1 MTNDLRARLA
11 DARLYLCT
19 DARRSQGDLP
29 RFLDAV
35 LGAGVD
41 IVQLREKGLEAGE
54 ELALLEVFAGACRR
68 HGRLLAVNDRADVAL
83 AAGAD
88 VLHLGQDDLPVR
100 VARRILGPGPLIGRS
115 SHSPA
120 QADAVAAEPGVDY
133 FCAGPVWAT
142 PTKPGRPATGP
153 GLLAHVAHTSQ
164 PAPGSRSAASAW
176 AGWTTCSPPGPPAW
190 SWSARSRRPT
200 IPPLRR
206 GRLPSACPSAAGPP
220 RRRPVSPAG
229 RRSCNDGQMRI
240 VSVES
245 TDLFVGTAQRPL
257 QVVRVTLV
265 NEEPGAASA
274 RLGVQGAGV
283 RDPGPFGVNDLL
295 PGEEKAFEVP
305 VEIAAPYQPGSTRRV
320 TVTLENEAGLVSRV
334 QAEADITVAE
344 PGWTMW
350 MVSHFHYDPVWW
362 NTQGQFTEARLSLPD
377 EDGRLPDVRSAFEL
391 VGAHLDK
398 ARKDADYKFV
408 LAEIDY
414 LKPYFDAFPQDRQDL
429 RRLMA
434 EGRVE
439 IVGGNYNEPSTNLIC
454 AEAIIRNAVYGIGFQ
469 RDVFGGDP
477 RSAWM
482 LDVFGHDPGYPG
494 LMAAAGLTSSA
505 WARGPFHQW
514 GPSGAEG
521 GDRRMQFS
529 TEFEWISP
537 DGHGLLTAY
546 MAHHYGAGW
555 RLHTLPDLQA
565 AELEAYGQFRGLAQ
579 VATTRNVLLPVGSD
593 HVIPARWVT
602 DIHRDWNR
610 RYVWPRFTTAVPREF
625 FDAVRAEAS
634 SGGRAGAWIT
644 PQTRDM
650 NPVYT
655 GKDVSYI
662 DTKQAQRAIETV
674 VTEAERLGTLA
685 WRAGAPYPHAALDKA
700 WRLLAYGAHHDGIT
714 GVESDQV
721 YLDLLG
727 GWREAWELGSAARR
741 GRRRRPPGGYGG
753 AGSDPVGGGSRG
765 VVPPDGVV
773 FNALARPRGGVARV
787 TVQVPDDGTR
797 WLEVRDGAGQPVRAL
812 AEGVRRRPDGSV
824 AEMTL
829 TLAVADV
836 PALGSL
842 NYRLVPADPSSEL
855 TGEWHQA
862 AFPAENTIENGRYLV
877 TADPAHGGTIS
888 VTDKRT
894 GARVLAGP
902 GNELVIQDEYA
913 QHPRHGEGPW
923 HLSPKGPGLGSASV
937 PATVRQERCRIGSRL
952 VASFTLDRLDVITE
966 TVLWENAERV
976 EFRTHVDSYRGR
988 DRLLR
993 VRFPADVPGG
1003 LPVYQTA
1010 TAVVGRSFGVVD
1022 VDSADHW
1029 YTLDNPAHQWFGVG
1043 STARVRTG
1051 DPRGLTQAIG
1061 VAEVVCP
1068 LLPNDL
1074 RDTLRELLVAL
1085 AAAGVT
1091 ATCSQADGSRYG
1103 GIDADSNLPDV
1114 RITVGGPEVEPVHRR
1129 GAGRVRA
1136 RVRQGA
1142 GGPAGRRFRDGTAVG
1157 TGGPGPGGHVRAG
1170 RRRARGRRPAGAH
1183 RGGRRA
1189 RRTGRGSHRPG
1200 RGPGRRGGGRRR
1212 PCRQGTRG
1220 RRGTRRRGRPVPLAD
1235 RSVAVLNRGTPGC
1248 VVTPDGTLHMSL
1260 MRSCSAWPSGIWID
1274 GDRRTAPDGSSF
1286 AWQHWSHTFEYA
1298 LASGPG
1304 DWRTAGFNL
1313 IAEDYNHD
1321 LIAVPGGAGPQP
1333 DAGLQPGAGL
1343 SVEPATVTV
1352 SALKPRG
1359 NQLAAGR
1366 IRALADAAAED
1377 AAVTVRL
1384 RETSGQATTA
1394 RIRLEGEVSA
1404 AWLTDLLEES
1414 DGAPLRV
1421 ENGTIFVD
1429 MPAFGTVTLLVR
1441 GDAPPRPLRSWGDA
1455 SPRPP
1460 LGGPSPPNPDF
1471 PSGPADPSDP
1481 PCLPDPSCHSGPSC
1495 LPDPSWGAACL
1506 CTVLAA
1512 RQGAGSGRELAGGGA
1527 LLPRQGRPGRPGRG
1541 GGADA
1546 DRGLRGRARLGG
1558 RGTGHAGRGNRR
1570 LSG

>member
-1 MTNDLRARLA
+1 
-11 DARLYLCT
+11 
-19 DARRSQGDLP
+19 
-29 RFLDAV
+29 
-35 LGAGVD
+35 
-41 IVQLREKGLEAGE
+41 
-54 ELALLEVFAGACRR
+54 
-68 HGRLLAVNDRADVAL
+68 
-83 AAGAD
+83 
-88 VLHLGQDDLPVR
+88 
-100 VARRILGPGPLIGRS
+100 
-115 SHSPA
+115 
-120 QADAVAAEPGVDY
+120 
-133 FCAGPVWAT
+133 
-142 PTKPGRPATGP
+142 
-153 GLLAHVAHTSQ
+153 
-164 PAPGSRSAASAW
+164 
-176 AGWTTCSPPGPPAW
+176 
-190 SWSARSRRPT
+190 
-200 IPPLRR
+200 
-206 GRLPSACPSAAGPP
+206 
-220 RRRPVSPAG
+220 
-229 RRSCNDGQMRI
+229 MRI
-240 VSVES
+240 VTVES

-265 NEEPGAASA
+265 NEEPAATSA
-274 RLGVQGAGV
+274 TIGVQGPGV
-283 RDPGPFGVNDLL
+283 RDPGPFGINELD
-295 PGEEKAFEVP
+295 PGEERAFEVP

-320 TVTLENEAGLVSRV
+320 TVTVDSHGERSA
-334 QAEADITVAE
+334 AEADITVAE

-377 EDGRLPDVRSAFEL
+377 ENGQLPDIRSAFEL
-391 VGAHLDK
+391 VGTHLDK
-398 ARKDADYKFV
+398 ARKDSDYKFV

-414 LKPYFDAFPQDRQDL
+414 LKPYFDAFPQDRADL

-439 IVGGNYNEPSTNLIC
+439 IVGGNYNEPSTNLIS

-521 GDRRMQFS
+521 GDQRMQFS

-555 RLHTLPDLQA
+555 RLHSPPDLQA
-565 AELEAYGQFRGLAQ
+565 AELEAYGQFRALAR
-579 VATTRNVLLPVGSD
+579 VATTRNVLLPVGAD

-602 DIHRDWNR
+602 DIHRDWNQ

-634 SGGRAGAWIT
+634 SGGQAGAWIT

-662 DTKQAQRAIETV
+662 DTKQAQRAIETA

-685 WRAGAPYPHAALDKA
+685 WLAGAPYPDAALDSA

-741 GRRRRPPGGYGG
+741 DAVLSGP
-753 AGSDPVGGGSRG
+753 AG
-765 VVPPDGVV
+765 PDLAVTVANG
-773 FNALARPRGGVARV
+773 LARPRDGMVRV
-787 TVQVPDDGTR
+787 TVPVRQDGIR
-797 WLEVRDGAGQPVRAL
+797 WLEVRDEDGALVPSVT
-812 AEGVRRRPDGSV
+812 EGVQRRPDGS
-824 AEMTL
+824 
-829 TLAVADV
+829 LADVSLSFFATAV
-836 PALGSL
+836 PALGRRI
-842 NYRLVPADPSSEL
+842 YRLQATPAPAGQWRE
-855 TGEWHQA
+855 A
-862 AFPAENTIENGRYLV
+862 AGTTIENFAYRV
-877 TADPAHGGTIS
+877 TADPARGGTVR

-894 GARVLAGP
+894 GADVLAGP
-902 GNELVIQDEYA
+902 GNEMVIQDEYA

-923 HLSPKGPGLGSASV
+923 HLSPKGPGTGSSSLTAR
-937 PATVRQERCRIGSRL
+937 VRAERCEAGSRL
-952 VASFTLDRLDVITE
+952 LASFTLDGLEVTQE
-966 TVLWENAERV
+966 TLLWDHAERV
-976 EFRTHVDSYRGR
+976 EFRTHVDSYAGR

-1003 LPVYQTA
+1003 LPLYQTA

-1043 STARVRTG
+1043 STAQVRAG
-1051 DPRGLTQAIG
+1051 DRDGLTQAIG
-1061 VAEVVCP
+1061 VAEVVSP

-1074 RDTLRELLVAL
+1074 RDTLRELLIAL

-1103 GIDADSNLPDV
+1103 GIDADSNVPDV
-1114 RITVGGPEVEPVHRR
+1114 RIAVGGPDVNPFTAEVLAAAGPGYAKALAARLDAGAPAARLWVPASRDRSDAFGPDADVR
-1129 GAGRVRA
+1129 GAGDLPVLIVA
-1136 RVRQGA
+1136 GA
-1142 GGPAGRRFRDGTAVG
+1142 GPAELAAAVTALTGDLADAVVDVG
-1157 TGGPGPGGHVRAG
+1157 DLADAG
-1170 RRRARGRRPAGAH
+1170 SEAGDAD
-1183 RGGRRA
+1183 RL
-1189 RRTGRGSHRPG
+1189 
-1200 RGPGRRGGGRRR
+1200 
-1212 PCRQGTRG
+1212 
-1220 RRGTRRRGRPVPLAD
+1220 VPLAD

-1304 DWRTAGFNL
+1304 DWRRAGFNL
-1313 IAEDYNHD
+1313 AAEDYNHE
-1321 LIAVPGGAGPQP
+1321 LIAVPGASS
-1333 DAGLQPGAGL
+1333 GLEGSGL
-1343 SVEPATVTV
+1343 SVEPATVTLG
-1352 SALKPRG
+1352 ALKPRG
-1359 NQLAAGR
+1359 NPLAAGR
-1366 IRALADAAAED
+1366 TRALTDAAADE
-1377 AAVTVRL
+1377 ATVTVRL
-1384 RETSGQATTA
+1384 RETSGRPTA
-1394 RIRLEGEVSA
+1394 ARVRLAGGISA

-1414 DGAPLRV
+1414 DGAPLPVRDGAV
-1421 ENGTIFVD
+1421 AVD
-1429 MPAFGTVTLLVR
+1429 MPAFGTVTVLLRARSRGPAGIAGTDVIQPVYARYWLHGKGPAPAGNLPVAVHFSPGRVALAAPGEAAALTLTVGCGAEPASGVVELVTPAEVTVAPGADLRYQLAPGDYAAWDLDVRVPPGTAAGRYFVAARIRDDLGHLVEDTAMVAVGERRWPDPDLPPEETLELMQADYAATAAELDLAMLTPELRLPPGGQGEILVR
-1441 GDAPPRPLRSWGDA
+1441 VTSGLASELHGEAQLVSPFGTWDMLGPLAQGFSLAPGTS
-1455 SPRPP
+1455 
-1460 LGGPSPPNPDF
+1460 
-1471 PSGPADPSDP
+1471 
-1481 PCLPDPSCHSGPSC
+1481 
-1495 LPDPSWGAACL
+1495 
-1506 CTVLAA
+1506 TVLRFAA
-1512 RQGAGSGRELAGGGA
+1512 SVPATARNARWWALVKVMYYGRVRYTETIPVVIEAV
-1527 LLPRQGRPGRPGRG
+1527 
-1541 GGADA
+1541 
-1546 DRGLRGRARLGG
+1546 
-1558 RGTGHAGRGNRR
+1558 N
-1570 LSG
+1570 

>member
-1 MTNDLRARLA
+1 
-11 DARLYLCT
+11 
-19 DARRSQGDLP
+19 
-29 RFLDAV
+29 
-35 LGAGVD
+35 
-41 IVQLREKGLEAGE
+41 
-54 ELALLEVFAGACRR
+54 
-68 HGRLLAVNDRADVAL
+68 
-83 AAGAD
+83 
-88 VLHLGQDDLPVR
+88 
-100 VARRILGPGPLIGRS
+100 
-115 SHSPA
+115 
-120 QADAVAAEPGVDY
+120 
-133 FCAGPVWAT
+133 
-142 PTKPGRPATGP
+142 
-153 GLLAHVAHTSQ
+153 
-164 PAPGSRSAASAW
+164 
-176 AGWTTCSPPGPPAW
+176 
-190 SWSARSRRPT
+190 
-200 IPPLRR
+200 
-206 GRLPSACPSAAGPP
+206 
-220 RRRPVSPAG
+220 
-229 RRSCNDGQMRI
+229 MRI

-274 RLGVQGAGV
+274 RLGVQGPGV
-283 RDPGPFGVNDLL
+283 RDPGPFGINDLN

-320 TVTLENEAGLVSRV
+320 TVTLESEAGRASWGSRV

-398 ARKDADYKFV
+398 ARKDPDYKFV

-414 LKPYFDAFPQDRQDL
+414 LKPYFDACPQDRQDL

-439 IVGGNYNEPSTNLIC
+439 IVGGNYNEPNTNLIS
-454 AEAIIRNAVYGIGFQ
+454 AEAIIRNAVYGMAFQ

-482 LDVFGHDPGYPG
+482 LDAFGHDPGYPG

-521 GDRRMQFS
+521 GDRRMQFG

-565 AELEAYGQFRGLAQ
+565 AELEAYGQFLGLAQ
-579 VATTRNVLLPVGSD
+579 VATTRNVLLPVGAD

-602 DIHRDWNR
+602 DIHRDWNQ

-662 DTKQAQRAIETV
+662 DTKQAQRAIETA

-741 GRRRRPPGGYGG
+741 DAAGCLVGEGPGLTI
-753 AGSDPVGGGSRG
+753 S
-765 VVPPDGVV
+765 V
-773 FNALARPRGGVARV
+773 FNGLARPRGGMARV
-787 TVQVPDDGTR
+787 TVQVPADGTR
-797 WLEVRDGAGQPVRAL
+797 WLEVRDGAGQPVRAA
-812 AEGVRRRPDGSV
+812 AEGVRRRPDGSL

-829 TLAVADV
+829 TLGVLDV
-836 PALGSL
+836 PALGFLS
-842 NYRLVPADPSSEL
+842 YRLVPADPSSEW
-855 TGEWHQA
+855 TGEWRQDT
-862 AFPAENTIENGRYLV
+862 FPADNTIENGRYVV
-877 TADPAHGGTIS
+877 TADPAHGGTVS

-894 GARVLAGP
+894 STSVLSGP

-923 HLSPKGPGLGSASV
+923 HLSPKGPGLGSVSV
-937 PATVRQERCRIGSRL
+937 PATVRPERCPIGSRL
-952 VASFTLDRLDVITE
+952 VASFALDGLDVSTE

-1114 RITVGGPEVEPVHRR
+1114 RIAVGGPEVNPFTAEVLAAAGPGYAKALAARLDAGAGTARLWVPAMRDRADAFGPDADVR
-1129 GAGRVRA
+1129 GAGDLPVLIVA
-1136 RVRQGA
+1136 GA
-1142 GGPAGRRFRDGTAVG
+1142 GPAELAAAVTALTADLADAVVDAG
-1157 TGGPGPGGHVRAG
+1157 DLADAGPGDGD
-1170 RRRARGRRPAGAH
+1170 
-1183 RGGRRA
+1183 
-1189 RRTGRGSHRPG
+1189 
-1200 RGPGRRGGGRRR
+1200 
-1212 PCRQGTRG
+1212 
-1220 RRGTRRRGRPVPLAD
+1220 RPVPLAD

-1274 GDRRTAPDGSSF
+1274 GDRRAVPDGSSF

-1304 DWRTAGFNL
+1304 DWRRAGFNL

-1321 LIAVPGGAGPQP
+1321 LIAVTGGAGPQP
-1333 DAGLQPGAGL
+1333 GASQQSGAGL
-1343 SVEPATVTV
+1343 SVDPATVTV

-1359 NQLAAGR
+1359 NPLAAGR
-1366 IRALADAAAED
+1366 PRALTDTANQDATI
-1377 AAVTVRL
+1377 TVRL
-1384 RETSGQATTA
+1384 RETSGQPTTA
-1394 RIRLEGEVSA
+1394 RVRLGPGEVSA
-1404 AWLTDLLEES
+1404 AWLTDLLEET
-1414 DGAPLRV
+1414 DGAPLPV

-1429 MPAFGTVTLLVR
+1429 MPAFGTVTVLIR
-1441 GDAPPRPLRSWGDA
+1441 GDDPPRPPRSWGDP
-1455 SPRPP
+1455 SPQTP
-1460 LGGPSPPNPDF
+1460 LGGDPAPQTPISPQVPLTAQVPLASQA
-1471 PSGPADPSDP
+1471 PLGLQPVYARYWLHGKGPA
-1481 PCLPDPSCHSGPSC
+1481 
-1495 LPDPSWGAACL
+1495 
-1506 CTVLAA
+1506 
-1512 RQGAGSGRELAGGGA
+1512 GRELAGGGA
-1527 LLPRQGRPGRPGRG
+1527 LLAGQGRPGRTGRG

-1546 DRGLRGRARLGG
+1546 DRGLRGRTRLRS
-1558 RGTGHAGRGNRR
+1558 RGTGHADRGNRR
-1570 LSG
+1570 PRRGPALSASPRRLRGLGPGRAGAAGHHDGTVFRGRADPRRSRPPGRGHRHGGGRRAPLARSGPAARGDARADADRLLRGRRRGGPGRAHPRAAPGPRWSGRAAGPPDQRAGVGAARRGAAGLPVRHLGDARAAGAGLQHRAGNEHGAALRSERAGHRT